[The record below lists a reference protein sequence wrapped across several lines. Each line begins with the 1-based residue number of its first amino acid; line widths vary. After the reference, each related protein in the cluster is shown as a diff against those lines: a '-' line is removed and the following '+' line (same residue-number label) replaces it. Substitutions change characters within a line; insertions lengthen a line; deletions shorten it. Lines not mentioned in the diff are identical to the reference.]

1 MAYIMFFEREE
12 VTKCVASAS
21 KGEIMATAKEG
32 RLGDAYGSDWRRRTR
47 TAAKT
52 AGRSTHPLIR
62 WSPNGATRYGEAIS
76 PPYGGANEGN

>member
-1 MAYIMFFEREE
+1 MVCNMFFEREE
-12 VTKCVASAS
+12 VTNCVASAEEYS
-21 KGEIMATAKEG
+21 MATAKEG

-76 PPYGGANEGN
+76 PSYDGANEGN